1 MKRALL
7 AVALLGCHD
16 KPAEPPA
23 PAPIRDAAPPP
34 DANLDGCRTAI
45 PAIAKLAPSQRAKA
59 LFDACKPCGS
69 WDPLLQWNRTEDSGG
84 PSRRAIEDAMT
95 ACNAY
100 CDANAKQRF
109 LGILDQSRG
118 QPARGPWRALGEAC
132 KAAVSAEPDTR
143 QMSAPYFALDR
154 IARSLG
160 DAALL
165 AQIPL
170 PLPALSVTGV
180 GVELPVAPAIP
191 AEAGPASLTVAA
203 SELVLGA
210 LPIATLAPD
219 GVHVAG
225 DYPGAPVQL
234 KALAKQVAAL
244 GTVAIVAPRELPAA
258 RIADVVAAAAHPMQL
273 TVAAGGPGNW
283 SLPGA
288 LPVTLGAKAAP
299 AGFRIALGADAGDAV
314 RTAKLA
320 KPGALTAAPVTIAVA
335 PGATVAG
342 LASLIGALG
351 FLEVRE
357 AALVKSAKP

>member
-1 MKRALL
+1 MKRALVV
-7 AVALLGCHD
+7 AALLGCHD
-16 KPAEPPA
+16 KPAPA

-34 DANLDGCRTAI
+34 DANLDACRAAI
-45 PAIAKLAPSQRAKA
+45 PTIARLAPSQRAKA
-59 LFDACKPCGS
+59 LFDACQPCGG
-69 WDPLLQWNRTEDSGG
+69 WAPLLQWNLSEDSGG

-95 ACNAY
+95 ACRAY
-100 CDANAKQRF
+100 CDNNAKQRF
-109 LGILDQSRG
+109 MGILDQSRG
-118 QPARGPWRALGEAC
+118 QPTRGPWRALAEAC
-132 KAAVSAEPDTR
+132 KGAVSAETDTR
-143 QMSAPYFALDR
+143 QAGAPYFALDR
-154 IARSLG
+154 IARAVG

-165 AQIPL
+165 AQIPM

-180 GVELPVAPAIP
+180 GVALPVAPAIP
-191 AEAGPASLTVAA
+191 ADAGPAALTVSA

-225 DYPGAPVQL
+225 DYPGAPVEL
-234 KALAKQVAAL
+234 KALGGKLAGL
-244 GTVAIVAPRELPAA
+244 GTVAILAPRELPAA
-258 RIADVVAAAAHPMQL
+258 RIADVVAAAGGHAMQL
-273 TVAAGGPGNW
+273 TVAAGGPGGW

-288 LPVTLGAKAAP
+288 LPVALLAKPAP
-299 AGFRIALGADAGDAV
+299 AGFKLALGADAGDAV
-314 RTAKLA
+314 RAAKLA
-320 KPGALTAAPVTIAVA
+320 QPGALTAAPVTVAIA